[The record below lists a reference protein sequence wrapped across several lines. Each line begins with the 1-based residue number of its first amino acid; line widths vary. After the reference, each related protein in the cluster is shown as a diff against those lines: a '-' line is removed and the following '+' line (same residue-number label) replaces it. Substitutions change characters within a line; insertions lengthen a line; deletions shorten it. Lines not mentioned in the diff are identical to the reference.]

1 MQDFCLGEGTTN
13 LTDLTN
19 FAWVEQVVT
28 AEDSEYAKR
37 WIVLGLGCC
46 LRRLTGFTGFL
57 WGLIIFVM
65 ITAGGIGNS
74 RRRNGRKGGLSLIH
88 I

>member
-28 AEDSEYAKR
+28 VEN
-37 WIVLGLGCC
+37 
-46 LRRLTGFTGFL
+46 T
-57 WGLIIFVM
+57 
-65 ITAGGIGNS
+65 
-74 RRRNGRKGGLSLIH
+74 
-88 I
+88 

>member
-28 AEDSEYAKR
+28 VENA
-37 WIVLGLGCC
+37 
-46 LRRLTGFTGFL
+46 
-57 WGLIIFVM
+57 
-65 ITAGGIGNS
+65 
-74 RRRNGRKGGLSLIH
+74 
-88 I
+88 